1 MKVLF
6 RISKLGFGGA
16 EQVFLSVAN
25 ELYSNNR
32 IEIVF
37 VVDSDIGEN
46 VSTARNHGFR
56 VTSLKASRTMKSILP
71 LKRIIERERPDVI
84 ISAYTDTNA
93 ACLISSFLSKF
104 KCKVIVSEHASLRE
118 HWAKK
123 SKIKRLILTF
133 YVAHIYRLSDR
144 VICVSN
150 GLKNQVSSL
159 LKASVPVETIY
170 NPVRFKPQNKLTS
183 CKYGNET
190 LRLVAVGRICE
201 QKDYST
207 LIKAVQLVSKKVPVH
222 LTIVGGVFCNNE
234 AEMLKKLVSDLKV
247 ESCITFAGFSNDVNS
262 YYSSANIFVLSSAW
276 EGFGNVIVEAMAFGL
291 PIISTDCNYGPAEI
305 LDHGRYGRLVP
316 VSNSTEMAMAI
327 IRESQSPLVDKSQL
341 IMRSTDFS
349 ESKIASQYLKTI
361 ERTLNEEI

>member
-1 MKVLF
+1 MKILF

-16 EQVFLSVAN
+16 EQVFLSVAK
-25 ELYSNNR
+25 ELYSTKRN
-32 IEIVF
+32 EIIF
-37 VVDSDIGEN
+37 VVDNDIGEN
-46 VSTARNHGFR
+46 VNTAKMHGFK
-56 VTSLKASRTMKSILP
+56 VISLEATRTMKSIWP
-71 LKRIIERERPDVI
+71 LKRIIEKERPDVI

-104 KCKVIVSEHASLRE
+104 KCKVIVSEHASLHE

-123 SKIKRLILTF
+123 SKLKRLILTF
-133 YVAHIYRLSDR
+133 YVAYVYRLSDK

-159 LKASVPVETIY
+159 LKARVPIETIY
-170 NPVRFKPQNKLTS
+170 NPVRFKPRNKLTS
-183 CKYGNET
+183 CKQEHET
-190 LRLVAVGRICE
+190 LQLLAVGRISE
-201 QKDYST
+201 PKDYDT
-207 LIKAVQLVSKKVPVH
+207 LIKSVQLVSQKIPVH

-234 AEMLKKLVSDLKV
+234 LEKLKKLVSDLKI
-247 ESCITFAGFSNDVNS
+247 ENSITFAGFSNDVQH
-262 YYSSANIFVLSSAW
+262 YYSSAHIFVLSSAW

-305 LDHGRYGRLVP
+305 LEHGRYGRLVP
-316 VSNSTEMAMAI
+316 VSNSTEMAKAI

-349 ESKIASQYLKTI
+349 ESKIASQYLNTI